1 MSNRNYFIHPS
12 SFEDDD
18 VKIGEG
24 TKIWHFCH
32 IMSGARIGKN
42 SKIGQNVF
50 IDRDVKIGNNVKI
63 QNNVSVYRGVTLE
76 DNVFCGPSMVFTNVF
91 NPRSAYPRDISE
103 YCRTLARKGTTIG
116 ANATIVCGV
125 TLGENAFIGAGT
137 VITEDVPAY
146 ALVYGIPAKIKGWMC
161 ECGEKLEFKNDR
173 ALCNKCGK
181 EYKILNENK
190 VICNED

>member
-1 MSNRNYFIHPS
+1 MNNKDYFVHPS
-12 SFEDDD
+12 SFIDDD
-18 VKIGEG
+18 VQIGEG

-42 SKIGQNVF
+42 CKIGQNVF
-50 IDRDVKIGNNVKI
+50 VDRHVKIGNNVKI

-103 YCRTLARKGTTIG
+103 YRKTLVRKGATVG

-125 TLGENAFIGAGT
+125 TLGKHVFIGAGT
-137 VITEDVPAY
+137 VITEDVPDY
-146 ALVYGIPAKIKGWMC
+146 ALVYGNPATVKGWMC
-161 ECGEKLEFKNDR
+161 ECGGKLEFKNDR
-173 ALCNKCGK
+173 AICNKCGK
-181 EYKILNENK
+181 KHKKEGLT
-190 VICNED
+190 VTSC